1 MTQSVLVLGGSGR
14 FGRHASKAF
23 EDAGWQVR
31 RFDRAKDDLDTAM
44 RGADVVV
51 MGWNPPGYHLWARQL
66 VELHQE
72 VAKAARAA
80 GATVIL
86 PGNVY
91 VFGPDAPSPWGMNTP
106 HLARN
111 PLGRLRIAAEHAY
124 RAAGTRTIILRC
136 GDFIDGENSGN
147 WFESHIAKNANKG
160 FIRYPGDPTV
170 PHAWAYLPDAARAA
184 VALSEQRDR
193 LSRFEDVP
201 FPGYTLSGNDLAAAI
216 ARAIGIEINVRSFNW
231 RMMRLLRPFV
241 PVLGGLFEMR
251 YLWSLPHQLEGGRL
265 TTLVPDFTPTRIEDA
280 LSAALAYQSR
290 PGEAFS

>member
-1 MTQSVLVLGGSGR
+1 MTQTVLILGGKGR
-14 FGRHASKAF
+14 FGRHATQAF
-23 EDAGWQVR
+23 ENAGWQVR
-31 RFDRAKDDLDTAM
+31 QFNRAKDNLATAM
-44 RGADVVV
+44 QGADVVV

-66 VELHQE
+66 VALHKE

-91 VFGPDAPSPWGMNTP
+91 VYGPEASSPWTAETP

-111 PLGRLRIAAEHAY
+111 PLGRLRIAAEDAY

-147 WFESHIAKNANKG
+147 WFESHIARKAHNG
-160 FIRYPGDPTV
+160 QIRYPGDPTV

-184 VALSEQRDR
+184 VALSQQRDR
-193 LSRFEDVP
+193 LNRFEDVP
-201 FPGYTLSGNDLAAAI
+201 FPGYTLSGDDLAAAI
-216 ARAIGIEINVRSFNW
+216 SRAIGIKITVRSFNW
-231 RMMRLLRPFV
+231 GLMRLLRPFV

-251 YLWSLPHQLEGGRL
+251 YLWSLPQELDGGRL
-265 TTLVPDFTPTRIEDA
+265 AALLPDFEPTPIEAA
-280 LSAALAYQSR
+280 LSAALAHQSR
-290 PGEAFS
+290 PGDAFS

>member
-1 MTQSVLVLGGSGR
+1 MTQTVLILGGKGR
-14 FGRHASKAF
+14 FGRHATQAF
-23 EDAGWQVR
+23 LDAGWRVR
-31 RFDRAKDDLDTAM
+31 QFNRAKDNLATAM
-44 RGADVVV
+44 QGADVVV

-66 VELHQE
+66 VAMHQE

-91 VFGPDAPSPWGMNTP
+91 VYGPEASSPWTAETP

-111 PLGRLRIAAEHAY
+111 PLGRLRIAAEDAY

-147 WFESHIAKNANKG
+147 WFESHIARKAHKG
-160 FIRYPGDPTV
+160 YIRYPGDPTV

-184 VALSEQRDR
+184 VALSQQRDR
-193 LSRFEDVP
+193 LNRFEDVP
-201 FPGYTLSGNDLAAAI
+201 FPGYTLSGDDLAAAI
-216 ARAIGIEINVRSFNW
+216 SRAIGINITVRSFNW
-231 RMMRLLRPFV
+231 GLMRLLRPFV

-251 YLWSLPHQLEGGRL
+251 YLWSLPQELDGGRL
-265 TTLVPDFTPTRIEDA
+265 AALLPDFEPTPIEAA
-280 LSAALAYQSR
+280 LSAALAHQSR
-290 PGEAFS
+290 PGDAFS